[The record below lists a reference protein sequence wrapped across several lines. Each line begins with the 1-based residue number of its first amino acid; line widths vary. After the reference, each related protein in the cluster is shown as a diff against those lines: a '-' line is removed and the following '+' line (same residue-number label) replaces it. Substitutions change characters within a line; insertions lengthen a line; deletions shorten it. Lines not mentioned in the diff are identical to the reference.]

1 METRTSV
8 TKGKKFSNIIVIL
21 ILLLL
26 FYIPSSLARQNQS
39 QANQSCTAE
48 ARPIGRKTKSK
59 ERRVKREARS
69 AKGQELRA
77 NGKQAKADDSIG
89 ICTVPSKG

>member
-26 FYIPSSLARQNQS
+26 FCVPSSFARQKQS

-48 ARPIGRKTKSK
+48 ARPMGRRAKSK
-59 ERRVKREARS
+59 ERGVKREVRS

-89 ICTVPSKG
+89 ICTVPAKG

>member
-21 ILLLL
+21 TLSL
-26 FYIPSSLARQNQS
+26 FCVPCFARQHQS
-39 QANQSCTAE
+39 QANQSCTGE
-48 ARPIGRKTKSK
+48 ARSSGRRTKSK
-59 ERRVKREARS
+59 ERRAKREVRS